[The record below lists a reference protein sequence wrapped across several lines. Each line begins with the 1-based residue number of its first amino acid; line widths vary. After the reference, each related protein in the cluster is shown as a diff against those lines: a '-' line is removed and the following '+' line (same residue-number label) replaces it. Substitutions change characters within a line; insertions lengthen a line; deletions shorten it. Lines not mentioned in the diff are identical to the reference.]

1 MRILIILLFSLSLY
15 AENIICLNAIDDMIL
30 AIENNDKTKA
40 LQLTDIIVKECEDI
54 EAVVQAGA
62 VRQPHAVG
70 AQCHLDIKCHAI
82 AVVDRIG
89 IALPGRL
96 VAALPRI

>member
-1 MRILIILLFSLSLY
+1 MKPIFILLLAISLY

-54 EAVVQAGA
+54 EAIELAKKMKWELQNEK
-62 VRQPHAVG
+62 
-70 AQCHLDIKCHAI
+70 I
-82 AVVDRIG
+82 
-89 IALPGRL
+89 
-96 VAALPRI
+96 